1 MWETSDMFMLQLPIS
16 KLSKGVLGNN
26 NGEMVEIR
34 DIELEFIIIWMIDEA
49 IENILLM
56 KEKWIREK
64 SEKRWGQ
71 NIEYWVVTM
80 LHGIGWG
87 VKCKGKGEMG
97 K

>member
-49 IENILLM
+49 IEKNLLM

-64 SEKRWGQ
+64 SEKRWG
-71 NIEYWVVTM
+71 
-80 LHGIGWG
+80 
-87 VKCKGKGEMG
+87 
-97 K
+97 